1 MSEEQVK
8 EEGAVEVPEK
18 FKAFVESIEKMT
30 VIDLADLVKILEKK
44 FGVSA
49 AAPVAMVAAGGA
61 AGAGAPAVEEKSAFT
76 IELTETGAN
85 KINVIKVVKAIS
97 GLGLIEAK
105 NLVEAAPSVVK
116 ENVKKEEADVMKKQL
131 EEAGAKVT
139 LK

>member
-105 NLVEAAPSVVK
+105 NLVEGAPAVVK
-116 ENVKKEEADVMKKQL
+116 ENVKKEEADVK
-131 EEAGAKVT
+131 
-139 LK
+139 